1 MCAKFLTNNAMLT
14 PTVLNIDDSEDDAV
28 MLKAAC
34 GSGKVAFKF
43 QWVNSGESALLYLK
57 GDDPYANRESFP
69 FPTLILLDLKM
80 PGTSGFDVLRSIRTH
95 KNESIRRLPVVVFT
109 SSMHDEDARCAFE
122 LGADA
127 YLVKPSDFDELRA
140 MIITIDSIL
149 ARSELDLSPLRNL
162 RDAKVRESY
171 LTVSC
176 SSGKSG

>member
-1 MCAKFLTNNAMLT
+1 MCAKFLTNNPMHT

-34 GSGKVAFKF
+34 VSGKVAFHF

-57 GDDPYANRESFP
+57 GDKTYADRESFP

-80 PGTSGFDVLRSIRTH
+80 PGTSGFDVLRTIRTD

-109 SSMHDEDARCAFE
+109 SSMHDEDARCAFK

-140 MIITIDSIL
+140 MITTIDSIL
-149 ARSELDLSPLRNL
+149 SRSEGDLSPLRNL

-171 LTVSC
+171 LTDSC
-176 SSGKSG
+176 GPGKSG